1 MSKTDLLSKTHNG
14 YLVQLD
20 GLRFLAV
27 AFVLW
32 DHWMPEPHALP
43 FGKLGVNLFFVLSGF
58 LIARILLSSSDKN
71 VGKEGGL
78 GKYLKKF
85 YIRRTLRIFPIFYL
99 SLIVLWL
106 FHDPSVRGK
115 ELWQFLYASNIYIAI
130 NHTWLGVTDHFWSL
144 AVEEQFYIFFPL
156 LIFFIP
162 RRLIVPF
169 FGILIVL
176 SVLLRAYFLTTHQP
190 WYVSYVTMPTA
201 LDAFG
206 FGALMAYAQLY
217 HTVFFQKFFQ
227 NRLYLGVSLAV
238 LFIVFFLSYQLTQA
252 GVTQSD
258 NLYINVWE
266 RFFASIFFMFLIGGA
281 IIGYKGWFK
290 WFLEH
295 PVSVYLGKISYGL
308 YVYHNFVYNHYH
320 SPDFH
325 PVVRLFNK
333 LGRTID
339 GFQEMHLL
347 QMLILFSLTTIVA
360 SVSWYFIEKPINN
373 LKDKYTP

>member
-1 MSKTDLLSKTHNG
+1 MPLQKHDN

-32 DHWMPEPHALP
+32 DHWMPEPHTLP

-58 LIARILLSSSDKN
+58 LIARILLSSKDKN
-71 VGKEGGL
+71 MDKEGGL

-85 YIRRTLRIFPIFYL
+85 YIRRTLRIFPIYYL

-106 FHDPSVRGK
+106 LHDPSVRGK
-115 ELWQFLYASNIYIAI
+115 GWWQFLYASNIYIVL
-130 NHTWLGVTDHFWSL
+130 NKTWLGVTDHFWSL

-156 LIFFIP
+156 LIFFIQ
-162 RRLIVPF
+162 RRHVVPF
-169 FGILIVL
+169 FGILIVF
-176 SVLLRAYFLTTHQP
+176 SVLLRAYFWKIQQP

-227 NRLYLGVSLAV
+227 NRLYLWVSLG
-238 LFIVFFLSYQLTQA
+238 LLSGCFYLSAQLTEV
-252 GVTQSD
+252 GITQD
-258 NLYINVWE
+258 QNLYINIWE

-281 IIGYKGWFK
+281 IIGYQGWFK
-290 WFLEH
+290 WFFRT
-295 PVSVYLGKISYGL
+295 SY
-308 YVYHNFVYNHYH
+308 
-320 SPDFH
+320 
-325 PVVRLFNK
+325 
-333 LGRTID
+333 
-339 GFQEMHLL
+339 Q
-347 QMLILFSLTTIVA
+347 
-360 SVSWYFIEKPINN
+360 
-373 LKDKYTP
+373 